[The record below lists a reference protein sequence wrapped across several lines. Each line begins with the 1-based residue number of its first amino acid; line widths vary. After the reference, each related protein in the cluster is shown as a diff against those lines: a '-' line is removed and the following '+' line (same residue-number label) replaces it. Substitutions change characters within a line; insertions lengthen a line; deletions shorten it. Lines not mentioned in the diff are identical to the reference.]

1 MSIYAIN
8 HCVSAAVGKKQ
19 QCPEK
24 QPRGLCKD
32 SWAGF
37 GTTCRPFYF
46 WAKRSNTK
54 PHFTTLSKGGA
65 YKLNKKEN
73 ALMRE
78 LNGKYSVG
86 NLTSGDQFAFL
97 MYLANNWKALG
108 YKGTIKNIHQIPMSL
123 SYICRLKK
131 KKRSKFPSF
140 TCQQDKY
147 SFYFRFRF

>member
-1 MSIYAIN
+1 MQLITV
-8 HCVSAAVGKKQ
+8 CQLQ
-19 QCPEK
+19 QERNSNALRNSQGGSVRIPG
-24 QPRGLCKD
+24 QAL
-32 SWAGF
+32 AL
-37 GTTCRPFYF
+37 PFYF
-46 WAKRSNTK
+46 WAKLSNTK
-54 PHFTTLSKGGA
+54 HHFTTLSKGGA

-97 MYLANNWKALG
+97 TYLANNWKALV

-131 KKRSKFPSF
+131 KRGPNFQVSHACRINIHFISVSGSEKCP
-140 TCQQDKY
+140 
-147 SFYFRFRF
+147 